1 MSAQKTNAIRSS
13 RRTDMYQNPF
23 SKLIH
28 SQREK
33 LGFSIETICQYLNCH
48 PTSIR
53 KWDNGD
59 YLPKHE
65 TVIKFAELHQIDLNV
80 FNQLYRELQESRGT
94 KEPKLAPELLFKPLS
109 DEEIE
114 DMINQADRYIL
125 FTKKQVAKLIKQV
138 EIKHGLRSDIE

>member
-1 MSAQKTNAIRSS
+1 MNRKKPNA

-23 SKLIH
+23 SMLIH

-33 LGFSIETICQYLNCH
+33 LGLTVETLCLYLNCH

-65 TVIKFAELHQIDLNV
+65 TVVKFVEIHQIDINV

-94 KEPKLAPELLFKPLS
+94 KEPRMTLDLVAKPLS

-114 DMINQADRYIL
+114 DLVNQADRYIL
-125 FTKKQVAKLIKQV
+125 FTKKQVVKLIKQV
-138 EIKHGLRSDIE
+138 EFKHGLRSEVE